1 LQTTGKS
8 VININIGAGS
18 HSLSGS
24 FGVSEIGINRRS
36 AVEQQRVE
44 YNDNSGA
51 RDQSWQQFSEH
62 QMQNGS
68 SAEQV
73 INFKAQA
80 HNNYELILNVPNP
93 SPTAQSTSRNTP
105 SVSA

>member
-1 LQTTGKS
+1 MPTTGKT
-8 VININIGAGS
+8 VINIHIDEGS
-18 HSLSGS
+18 HSLSGPS
-24 FGVSEIGINRRS
+24 GVSEIVTNRGS
-36 AVEQQRVE
+36 AVEHQRVE

-51 RDQSWQQFSEH
+51 RDQSWHQFFGA
-62 QMQNGS
+62 QMHNGS

-80 HNNYELILNVPNP
+80 NNNYELILNVP
-93 SPTAQSTSRNTP
+93 SASSRAQSTSRNAR